1 MELENANLVEKLSR
15 SSNEQSENSAFAQEK
30 HDLNEKTSAFNEQ
43 YVNNMKL
50 LEEKF
55 NKIMKENAELID
67 KNQNLEHIIQQLQ
80 FETET
85 ISKLLLDYFN
95 FGSIVS

>member
-1 MELENANLVEKLSR
+1 MELENVELIEKLSQTR
-15 SSNEQSENSAFAQEK
+15 KEKTGNSTSSQENQHQEQSSAY
-30 HDLNEKTSAFNEQ
+30 SEQ
-43 YVNNMKL
+43 YINNMKL

-85 ISKLLLDYFN
+85 ISRLLFV
-95 FGSIVS
+95 FFSILF